1 MADHFRDALD
11 ALDAAVFS
19 GVGFV
24 ELRNRKLFE
33 SFLGHWQRSKEI
45 FTREVERE
53 YNDLESGLTLFV
65 EAATEEDLRRWIA
78 LPNGCKAKS
87 QLVEFT
93 IWDGETKIYDPEPTL
108 FAKFNLEEMK

>member
-33 SFLGHWQRSKEI
+33 NFLGRWQRSKEV
-45 FTREVERE
+45 FTKEVERE
-53 YNDLESGLTLFV
+53 YNDLDSGLTLFV
-65 EAATEEDLRRWIA
+65 EAATNEDFRRWVA
-78 LPNGCKAKS
+78 LPNEYKAKS
-87 QLVEFT
+87 QLVECS
-93 IWDGETKIYDPEPTL
+93 IWEGETKIHSPEPTL
-108 FAKFNLEEMK
+108 FAKFNLESK